1 MTDPIRILFLADTHL
16 GFDLPI
22 RPRVERRRRGHDFLA
37 NYAAALAPAL
47 AGEVDLVIHG
57 GDVFDRPGVIGT
69 LAWQAFEPLLRIA
82 EGGTP
87 VVIVPGNHERSR
99 LPHLRFAAHRN
110 VHVFDRPR
118 TFGVTVRG
126 RRVALTGFPYQRRNV
141 RTEFGALLA
150 ASGWEAEPADY
161 RLLCFHHCV
170 EGATVGPADF
180 VFRSAPDVIRPEAIP
195 AAFAAALT
203 GHIHRH
209 QVLTHGLR
217 GAALPVPVLYPG
229 SIERTAL
236 AEIGE
241 PKGYLILDLGSG
253 AAAVQWSFRHLYARP
268 MFREQLN
275 ATGRS
280 ADALAGAVAA
290 LVRSVPED
298 AVLSIRL
305 DGEVTAEQ
313 RAGLRADRLREIV
326 PAAMNL
332 ELRYGDLRFERRR
345 RHRAPAPPPEQL
357 TLE

>member
-82 EGGTP
+82 EAGTP

-99 LPHLRFAAHRN
+99 LPHLRLAAHRH

-118 TFGVTVRG
+118 TFGLTVRG
-126 RRVALTGFPYQRRNV
+126 RRVALAGFPYQRRNV

-150 ASGWEAEPADY
+150 ATGWEPS
-161 RLLCFHHCV
+161 RLTIGCSAFTIASR
-170 EGATVGPADF
+170 ATVGPADY
-180 VFRSAPDVIRPEAIP
+180 VFRSAPDVIRPEEIP
-195 AAFAAALT
+195 AAFAAALS

-209 QVLTHGLR
+209 QVLTRGLR
-217 GAALPVPVLYPG
+217 GGPLAVPVLYPG

-241 PKGYLILDLGSG
+241 PKGYLMLELGAG
-253 AAAVQWSFRHLYARP
+253 PTAVRWSFRPSAWRP
-268 MFREQLN
+268 MFRERLD
-275 ATGRS
+275 AAGRS
-280 ADALAGAVAA
+280 AEELERAVLE
-290 LVRSVPED
+290 LVRSVPDD
-298 AVLSIRL
+298 AVLATWL

-313 RAGLRADRLREIV
+313 RAGLRAARWGCGR
-326 PAAMNL
+326 PS
-332 ELRYGDLRFERRR
+332 
-345 RHRAPAPPPEQL
+345 PPP
-357 TLE
+357 